1 MHFLNI
7 HTHQALTV
15 TNEVAIGNRHD
26 HFDSPKDRL
35 MSCGLHPWYLDERTV
50 EVEWTKLQSVAI
62 SNEVVAIGEC
72 GLDKVCK
79 TDWEMQV
86 HWFEQQVVLANAI
99 QKPLIIHCV
108 RAYDEVLQVL
118 TKTKNKMP
126 VIFHGFNKKESRAK
140 QLVDQGFYLSF
151 GAHLEKKEIQQIVK
165 VIRTDRFFL
174 ENDQSDLS
182 IAHVYSLAAKA
193 KGCRV
198 EKIIEQTWVNA
209 RTVLG
214 ETTALWKI

>member
-1 MHFLNI
+1 
-7 HTHQALTV
+7 
-15 TNEVAIGNRHD
+15 
-26 HFDSPKDRL
+26 
-35 MSCGLHPWYLDERTV
+35 MSCGLHPWYLDEHTV

-62 SNEVVAIGEC
+62 ADEVVAIGEC

-79 TDWEMQV
+79 TDWEVQV

-126 VIFHGFNKKESRAK
+126 VIFHGFNKKESLAK

-151 GAHLEKKEIQQIVK
+151 GSHLEKKEIQEIVK
-165 VIRTDRFFL
+165 GIRTDRFFL

-182 IAHVYSLAAKA
+182 IAHVHLLAAKA
-193 KGCRV
+193 KGCSV
-198 EKIIEQTWVNA
+198 ENIIEQTWANA
-209 RTVLG
+209 RTVFG
-214 ETTALWKI
+214 EKTALWKI